1 MISGD
6 VMGARGGMEG
16 MPHTIEVRGEA
27 GRTSL
32 SVCGFLAH
40 GTDCAHI
47 IGNCEHAKYSPFHV
61 VDGRYVLSSAAW
73 QVVVLCCASSCMV
86 CNHLGALRASCV
98 EMRCPEV
105 K

>member
-1 MISGD
+1 MSG
-6 VMGARGGMEG
+6 RGGMEG
-16 MPHTIEVRGEA
+16 MPNTIEVRGEA

-61 VDGRYVLSSAAW
+61 VDPWKIRFI
-73 QVVVLCCASSCMV
+73 
-86 CNHLGALRASCV
+86 
-98 EMRCPEV
+98 
-105 K
+105 